1 MAWREDAK
9 ITKLESDTL
18 TAAALTA
25 TTATVTTGNITT
37 GNITTAAVTN
47 LTING
52 KKTPVTATLT
62 PAAGAAN
69 VTNVTIQ
76 LKDGSGT
83 ALANAAVVDVWLS
96 DAATGLGITGT
107 GASGTPAP
115 TTGTILGIL
124 TAKKAWRVVS
134 NASGV
139 IVLEITDTAKTGFYV
154 AVGANNTVIAISAQ
168 LVAGNYG

>member
-9 ITKLESDTL
+9 ITKLKTD
-18 TAAALTA
+18 ALTA
-25 TTATVTTGNITT
+25 SAAT
-37 GNITTAAVTN
+37 ITTANLTN
-47 LTING
+47 LTVNS

-62 PAAGAAN
+62 PAAGASN
-69 VTNVTIQ
+69 ITNVTIQ

-83 ALANAAVVDVWLS
+83 ALTNAAIVDVWLS

-107 GASGTPAP
+107 AASGTPAP

-154 AVGANNTVIAISAQ
+154 AVGANNTVIAISSQ

>member
-9 ITKLESDTL
+9 ITNLESDTL
-18 TAAALTA
+18 RVAAMTA
-25 TTATVTTGNITT
+25 TTAAITT
-37 GNITTAAVTN
+37 ATVTTAAVTN
-47 LTING
+47 LTVNS

-76 LKDGSGT
+76 LKDGSGI

-107 GASGTPAP
+107 AASGTPAP